1 MNLTLA
7 DYQEINLRQGLNVF
21 GLAEQLG
28 VTEDVIEKTKAER
41 NALFRDRIAEGVEMI
56 DGVRETLEAL
66 HGHLP
71 MAVVTSSWPE
81 NLNAMHRDHGLEHYF
96 ETVVAGGATPHFKP
110 HPAPYLLAAE
120 RLKVRPDRC
129 LVVEDSER
137 GLQAAVRAGMRCAV
151 VPNELTR
158 VGDFSE
164 AYRVLKNVRE
174 VVPLVFAD
182 AS

>member
-1 MNLTLA
+1 M
-7 DYQEINLRQGLNVF
+7 
-21 GLAEQLG
+21 
-28 VTEDVIEKTKAER
+28 
-41 NALFRDRIAEGVEMI
+41 
-56 DGVRETLEAL
+56 
-66 HGHLP
+66 
-71 MAVVTSSWPE
+71 
-81 NLNAMHRDHGLEHYF
+81 
-96 ETVVAGGATPHFKP
+96 VAGGATPHFKP